1 MYYCL
6 GFVADVAQT
15 FGREHRVLRTPN
27 CSLVVGN
34 CLSRIRSGFQERM
47 RSWRILASLPIR
59 RISRRSTWKRFEF
72 GKASPSSASSWKIPK
87 SSGLYDALRGP
98 YSPLL
103 LCICIINEE
112 WPGSI
117 TTKVRLRHCSHVPRL
132 LSSRLVT
139 VAVRPMPLPH
149 AVRKQLNKLNKIHP
163 DDLIKT
169 WKIIRGD
176 KVRVA

>member
-117 TTKVRLRHCSHVPRL
+117 TTKVRPGIARMCQGSCHCGWL
-132 LSSRLVT
+132 
-139 VAVRPMPLPH
+139 PLPFDQCRCLMPF
-149 AVRKQLNKLNKIHP
+149 ASS
-163 DDLIKT
+163 
-169 WKIIRGD
+169 
-176 KVRVA
+176 